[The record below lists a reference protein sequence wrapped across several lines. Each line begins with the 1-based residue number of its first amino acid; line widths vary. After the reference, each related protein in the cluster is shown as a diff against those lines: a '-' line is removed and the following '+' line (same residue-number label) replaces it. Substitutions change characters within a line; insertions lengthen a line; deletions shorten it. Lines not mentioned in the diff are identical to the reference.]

1 MIKTLKKKVIFTS
14 MIAITILLEVLLGAV
29 NVVNAWSNHQETEN
43 LLEFLSR
50 LETSGDRPD
59 WMHDGSENGPPPLP
73 EGETRDPEED
83 QAPPIGEKRDSF
95 DGGKGRGFMAEPLT
109 ENDWRAAV
117 YFTVRVRDGSVSDV
131 DLTRISS
138 VSESE
143 AVRYGEQALA
153 KGASGSLD
161 SFRYTTAEAE
171 DGSKVI
177 VFLENSSRRN
187 AVLRVAALS
196 ALAGIAG
203 WGLMLLLVVLLS
215 KKAVAPIA
223 ANMERQRQFVTD
235 AGHELKTPIAIIRA
249 NTEAMELISGKTKWS
264 KNIADQVTR
273 LSDLTQN
280 LLTLARADGAPRA
293 GSLEPVDFTAIV
305 EDTARM
311 FQEPMALR
319 GLGLEARVAGNC
331 LLKGNRDQLSTL
343 VSILFDNAVKYAAG
357 DSTLLLRLEQE
368 EKKLLLQLEN
378 DCDRLPDCPPDQ
390 LFDRFYRGDAAR
402 TQTSGGF
409 GIGLSA
415 ARVIVQ
421 QHRGR
426 ITAAYQ
432 GQHRIVFTVTLPV

>member
-1 MIKTLKKKVIFTS
+1 MRHGLN
-14 MIAITILLEVLLGAV
+14 VL
-29 NVVNAWSNHQETEN
+29 QET
-43 LLEFLSR
+43 
-50 LETSGDRPD
+50 
-59 WMHDGSENGPPPLP
+59 
-73 EGETRDPEED
+73 
-83 QAPPIGEKRDSF
+83 
-95 DGGKGRGFMAEPLT
+95 
-109 ENDWRAAV
+109 
-117 YFTVRVRDGSVSDV
+117 
-131 DLTRISS
+131 
-138 VSESE
+138 
-143 AVRYGEQALA
+143 
-153 KGASGSLD
+153 
-161 SFRYTTAEAE
+161 
-171 DGSKVI
+171 
-177 VFLENSSRRN
+177 
-187 AVLRVAALS
+187 
-196 ALAGIAG
+196 
-203 WGLMLLLVVLLS
+203 
-215 KKAVAPIA
+215 PIA

>member
-1 MIKTLKKKVIFTS
+1 MIKTLKKKVI
-14 MIAITILLEVLLGAV
+14 LGAV

-83 QAPPIGEKRDSF
+83 QAPPIGERRDSF

-117 YFTVRVRDGSVSDV
+117 YFTVRVRDGAVSDV

-138 VSESE
+138 VSEDE
-143 AVRYGEQALA
+143 ARAYGEQALA

-319 GLGLEARVAGNC
+319 GLGLEAALPGTACSRETGISSPRWFRFCLTMRSNMPPGTAPFCSGWSRRRKSSFCSWKTTVTGCRTVLRTSSLTGSTGATPPGPRPPAASASAFPRPGSSSNSTVAGSPPPIR
-331 LLKGNRDQLSTL
+331 G
-343 VSILFDNAVKYAAG
+343 SIG
-357 DSTLLLRLEQE
+357 SSS
-368 EKKLLLQLEN
+368 
-378 DCDRLPDCPPDQ
+378 P
-390 LFDRFYRGDAAR
+390 
-402 TQTSGGF
+402 
-409 GIGLSA
+409 
-415 ARVIVQ
+415 
-421 QHRGR
+421 
-426 ITAAYQ
+426 
-432 GQHRIVFTVTLPV
+432 